1 LLPDGAYCPSC
12 TQGNIRKRLAESKLA
27 TPAAA
32 PVSAAPPPEAA
43 PALDP
48 LRGVQNFHD
57 LEEKQPKEAK
67 ALRAQL
73 LGQIMQSLPKMDT
86 ARVQE
91 VAQFMDLCNNDRGC
105 VTPVESFITDLV
117 SDHYLYGG
125 LTPEGVMAEFEG
137 QDGFKVN
144 YEECAEGVDRFN
156 LAYGQPAQAHAVAVP
171 GAVPITTQAQE
182 LRARLMEQLA
192 GMSACKLES
201 ITQYADIREAH
212 NGCDTPAEE
221 FIALLVLHHA
231 ARPITPDDVGR
242 RLEEFRENFDS
253 MVEGAR
259 NFSAK
264 YPKAASAA

>member
-1 LLPDGAYCPSC
+1 MKTT
-12 TQGNIRKRLAESKLA
+12 TQTKTA
-27 TPAAA
+27 TMPAAA
-32 PVSAAPPPEAA
+32 PVPATPPPAPEAA
-43 PALDP
+43 PVLDP
-48 LRGVQNFHD
+48 LRGVQNFYD

-156 LAYGQPAQAHAVAVP
+156 LAYGQRTQAPAAVVP

-201 ITQYADIREAH
+201 IAQYADIGEAN
-212 NGCDTPAEE
+212 NGCDTPAED
-221 FIALLVLHHA
+221 FIARLVLSHSI
-231 ARPITPDDVGR
+231 RPLTPDDTAR
-242 RLEEFRENFDS
+242 YLEEFRENFDS

-264 YPKAASAA
+264 YPKAVKAAA